1 MVTIDYLKYGAVV
14 AIVGAVYIVGYKHAE
29 SEGEREMESL
39 KMQHA
44 QAIIDAQEKEKA
56 NYEKTIQS
64 LIADLDRARSE
75 RDNRMHEL
83 ESFRSRATDNETCRR
98 QRSDLARIAVGLE
111 GVASRAIL
119 FISGGSK

>member
-1 MVTIDYLKYGAVV
+1 MSIEYIKYGAVV
-14 AIVGAVYIVGYKHAE
+14 AIVGAVYLIGYKHAE
-29 SEGEREMESL
+29 TEGERAMESL

-83 ESFRSRATDNETCRR
+83 ESFRARATDNETCRR

-119 FISGGSK
+119 FISGGTK

>member
-1 MVTIDYLKYGAVV
+1 MTDYIKYGVVVAVV
-14 AIVGAVYIVGYKHAE
+14 ATVYLMGYSHAE
-29 SEGEREMESL
+29 TEGKRAMESL

-44 QAIIDAQEKEKA
+44 QAIIDAQKREKA

-98 QRSDLARIAVGLE
+98 QRSDLARIAVRLE

-119 FISGGSK
+119 FISGGTK